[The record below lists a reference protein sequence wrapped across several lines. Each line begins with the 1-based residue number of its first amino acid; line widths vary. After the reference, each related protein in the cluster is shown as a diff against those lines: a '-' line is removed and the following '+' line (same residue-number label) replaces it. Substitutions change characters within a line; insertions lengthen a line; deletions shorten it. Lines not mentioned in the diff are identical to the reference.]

1 MANCVLILGE
11 SGTGKSTS
19 IRNLDPKETCIINV
33 IGKSLPF
40 KGWKGGYTLCT
51 KDNSDGNM
59 AVTDKAESIIK
70 MLKYFAKRE
79 TVHHIVIDDFQYLLA
94 NEYMR
99 RAKEKSYDK
108 FVDIGQ
114 NAWMVINE
122 AQQLRK
128 ETNGLNVYIMAHVDR
143 DSTGHEK
150 IKTIGKMLDEKIT
163 VEGLFSVVLY
173 TVRDENGYHFLTQN
187 NGNNT
192 CKSPLGM
199 FNDTLIDNDLALVAE
214 AIRNYEI

>member
-19 IRNLDPKETCIINV
+19 IRNLNPEETAIINI
-33 IGKSLPF
+33 IGKPLPF
-40 KGWKGGYTLCT
+40 RGWKSGYTPFT
-51 KDNSDGNM
+51 KANPDGNM
-59 AVTDKAESIIK
+59 AITDRADRVIACLQKFAERSN
-70 MLKYFAKRE
+70 
-79 TVHHIVIDDFQYLLA
+79 VHHIVIDDFQYLLA

-99 RAKEKSYDK
+99 RAKEKSFDK

-114 NAWMVINE
+114 NAWAVINA
-122 AQQLRK
+122 AQELRK
-128 ETNGLNVYIMAHVDR
+128 ETNGLNIYIMAHIDR
-143 DSTGHEK
+143 DAQGREK

-163 VEGLFSVVLY
+163 VEGLFTIVLY
-173 TVRDENGYHFLTQN
+173 TVRDENGYHFATQN

-199 FNDTLIDNDLALVAE
+199 FPENLIDNDLALVAE
-214 AIRNYEI
+214 AIKNYEI